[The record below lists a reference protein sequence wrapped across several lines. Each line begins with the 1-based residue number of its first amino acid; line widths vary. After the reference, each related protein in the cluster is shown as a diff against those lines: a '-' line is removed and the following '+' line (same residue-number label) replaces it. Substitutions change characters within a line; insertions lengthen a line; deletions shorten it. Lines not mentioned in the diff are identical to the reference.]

1 MESYLQLLW
10 KAMALP
16 GEVGA
21 VHTFESTIPKLGVKP
36 KKCLYICTGDMN
48 KKFYSSIVS
57 TKRTGNNANVYEKQ
71 TG

>member
-1 MESYLQLLW
+1 
-10 KAMALP
+10 MALP
-16 GEVGA
+16 GEVRA

-57 TKRTGNNANVYEKQ
+57 TKRTGNNANVYGK
-71 TG
+71 